1 MKLSLPSR
9 KRAKTPTKPI
19 TVAPEWSDY
28 SNTPFPPNDLRV
40 EPPDEYG
47 SSRPNGSTY
56 GSYQGYEATRR
67 PGDHRH

>member
-9 KRAKTPTKPI
+9 KRAKTPAKPI

-28 SNTPFPPNDLRV
+28 SNTPFPPN
-40 EPPDEYG
+40 EPELDPHDEYG

-56 GSYQGYEATRR
+56 GSYRGYDGDRR
-67 PGDHRH
+67 RSAHKP